1 MIIYKA
7 YKFRMDPTLEQKRLI
22 NQNLGSVR
30 FIHNHFLEEKI
41 KTYETYKRVVSP
53 YMQMKSLRK
62 LKDEYPWLKEVDHCS
77 LMTTIFNLDDTFK
90 SMIKEDKYP
99 NYKSKYNKESYTTN
113 NEIKTWGNIK
123 YYSIRLNLKDRI
135 VILPRLKSVTI
146 RGYKKLSS
154 INGKI
159 KSATV
164 SKVANKFYV
173 ILLVEMSI
181 EVPEN
186 KCEKILGIDLGIKNY
201 IVTSD
206 GKKYKNEI
214 NINEQRLKG
223 LHRALSRSTKGSRNR
238 EKVIIKIQK
247 FYRSLKNKR
256 KTQICGIVKR
266 ILQENDVVVTEDLDV
281 KEMYQTKNIAVKL
294 RDVSFTN
301 FIETMSYKAKW
312 QGKKVIKIDRY
323 FPSSQ
328 VCSDCG
334 YQNKTL
340 KDLSVREWICPK
352 CNAHHDRDKNA
363 SINIKNERAT
373 LFKVGGLYLVPFP
386 Y

>member
-113 NEIKTWGNIK
+113 NELKTWGNIK
-123 YYSIRLNLKDRI
+123 YYSVRLNLKDRI

-173 ILLVEMSI
+173 SLLVEMSI

-186 KCEKILGIDLGIKNY
+186 KYEKILGIDLGIKNY

-256 KTQICGIVKR
+256 KTQICEIVKR

-281 KEMYQTKNIAVKL
+281 KEMYQTKSIAVKL
-294 RDVSFTN
+294 RDVPFTN

-352 CNAHHDRDKNA
+352 CNAHHDRDINA
-363 SINIKNERAT
+363 SINIKNEGIKI
-373 LFKVGGLYLVPFP
+373 LLKQLNLY
-386 Y
+386 

>member
-1 MIIYKA
+1 MSKMIIYKA
-7 YKFRMDPTLEQKRLI
+7 FKFRMDPTPEQRSLI

-30 FIHNHFLEEKI
+30 FVHNHFLEEKI
-41 KTYETYKRVVSP
+41 KTYETYKKVVSP

-62 LKDEYPWLKEVDHCS
+62 LKEEYPWLKDADHCS

-90 SMIKEDKYP
+90 SMIKESKYP

-113 NEIKTWGNIK
+113 NELKTWGNIK
-123 YYSIRLNLKDRI
+123 YNSVRLNLKDRV
-135 VILPRLKSVTI
+135 VILPKLKSVAI
-146 RGYKKLSS
+146 RGYKKLSN

-173 ILLVEMSI
+173 SLLVEMSI

-214 NINEQRLKG
+214 KINEQRLKG
-223 LHRALSRSTKGSRNR
+223 LQRALSRSTRGSRNR
-238 EKVIIKIQK
+238 EKIIIKIQK

-256 KTQICGIVKR
+256 KTQVCEIVKR

-281 KEMYQTKNIAVKL
+281 KEMYQTKSIAVKL
-294 RDVSFTN
+294 KDVPFTN
-301 FIETMSYKAKW
+301 FIETLSYKAKW

-328 VCSDCG
+328 VCSGCG

-352 CNAHHDRDKNA
+352 CNAHHDRDVNA
-363 SINIKNERAT
+363 SINIRNEGIKI
-373 LFKVGGLYLVPFP
+373 LIKQLNLS
-386 Y
+386 

>member
-113 NEIKTWGNIK
+113 NELKTWGNIK
-123 YYSIRLNLKDRI
+123 YYSVRINLKDRI

-173 ILLVEMSI
+173 SLLVEMSI

-186 KCEKILGIDLGIKNY
+186 KYEKILGIDLGIKNY

-256 KTQICGIVKR
+256 KTQICEIVKR

-281 KEMYQTKNIAVKL
+281 KEMYQTKSIAVKL
-294 RDVSFTN
+294 RDVPFTN

-340 KDLSVREWICPK
+340 KDLSVREWICPN
-352 CNAHHDRDKNA
+352 CNAHHDRDINA
-363 SINIKNERAT
+363 SINIKNEGIKI
-373 LFKVGGLYLVPFP
+373 LLKQLNLY
-386 Y
+386 

>member
-7 YKFRMDPTLEQKRLI
+7 FKFRMDPTPEQRSII

-30 FIHNHFLEEKI
+30 FVHNHFLEEKI

-53 YMQMKSLRK
+53 YMQMKSLRE
-62 LKDEYPWLKEVDHCS
+62 LKEEYPWLKEADHCS
-77 LMTTIFNLDDTFK
+77 LMITIFNLDDTFK
-90 SMIKEDKYP
+90 SMIKEGKYP
-99 NYKSKYNKESYTTN
+99 NYKSKYNKESYITR
-113 NEIKTWGNIK
+113 NELKTWGNIK
-123 YYSIRLNLKDRI
+123 YYSVRLNLKDRV
-135 VILPRLKSVTI
+135 VILPKLKNVAI
-146 RGYKKLSS
+146 RGYRKLSS

-173 ILLVEMSI
+173 SLLVEMSI
-181 EVPEN
+181 EVPHN
-186 KCEKILGIDLGIKNY
+186 KCDNILGIDLGIKNY

-214 NINEQRLKG
+214 KINEKRLQG
-223 LHRALSRSTKGSRNR
+223 LHRALSRSTRGSRNR
-238 EKVIIKIQK
+238 EKIIIKIQK

-256 KTQICGIVKR
+256 KTQICEIVKR

-281 KEMYQTKNIAVKL
+281 KKMYQTKSIAVKL
-294 RDVSFTN
+294 KDVPFTN
-301 FIETMSYKAKW
+301 FIDTLSYKAKW

-328 VCSDCG
+328 VCSNCG
-334 YQNKTL
+334 YQNKTI
-340 KDLSVREWICPK
+340 KDLSVREWFCPS
-352 CNAHHDRDKNA
+352 CNAHHDRDINA
-363 SINIKNERAT
+363 SINIRNEGIKI
-373 LFKVGGLYLVPFP
+373 LKKQIKLY
-386 Y
+386 

>member
-90 SMIKEDKYP
+90 SMIKVGKYP

-113 NEIKTWGNIK
+113 NELKTWGNIK
-123 YYSIRLNLKDRI
+123 YYSVRLNLKDRI

-146 RGYKKLSS
+146 CGYKKLSS
-154 INGKI
+154 MNGKI

-173 ILLVEMSI
+173 SLLVEMSI
-181 EVPEN
+181 EVLEN

-238 EKVIIKIQK
+238 EKVIIKLQK

-256 KTQICGIVKR
+256 KTQICEIVKR

-281 KEMYQTKNIAVKL
+281 KKMYQTKSIAVKL
-294 RDVSFTN
+294 RDVPFTN

-352 CNAHHDRDKNA
+352 CNAHHDRDINA
-363 SINIKNERAT
+363 SINIKNEGIKI
-373 LFKVGGLYLVPFP
+373 LLKQLNLY
-386 Y
+386 

>member
-90 SMIKEDKYP
+90 SMIKVGKYP

-113 NEIKTWGNIK
+113 SELKTWGNIK
-123 YYSIRLNLKDRI
+123 YYSVRLNLKDRI

-173 ILLVEMSI
+173 SLLVEMFI

-256 KTQICGIVKR
+256 KTQICEIVKR

-281 KEMYQTKNIAVKL
+281 KEMYQTKSIAVKL
-294 RDVSFTN
+294 RDVPFTN

-352 CNAHHDRDKNA
+352 CNVHHDRDINA
-363 SINIKNERAT
+363 SINIKNEGIKI
-373 LFKVGGLYLVPFP
+373 LLKQLNLY
-386 Y
+386 

>member
-30 FIHNHFLEEKI
+30 FIYNHFLEEKI
-41 KTYETYKRVVSP
+41 KTYETYKKVVSP

-90 SMIKEDKYP
+90 SMIKEGKYP

-113 NEIKTWGNIK
+113 NELKTWGNIK
-123 YYSIRLNLKDRI
+123 YYSVRLNLKDRI

-173 ILLVEMSI
+173 SLLVEMSI

-256 KTQICGIVKR
+256 KTQICEIVKR

-281 KEMYQTKNIAVKL
+281 KKMYQTKSIAVKL
-294 RDVSFTN
+294 RDVPFTN

-363 SINIKNERAT
+363 SINIKNEGIKI
-373 LFKVGGLYLVPFP
+373 LLKQLNLY
-386 Y
+386 

>member
-90 SMIKEDKYP
+90 SMIKVGKYP

-113 NEIKTWGNIK
+113 NELKTWGNIK
-123 YYSIRLNLKDRI
+123 YYSVRLNLKDRI

-146 RGYKKLSS
+146 CGYKKLSS
-154 INGKI
+154 MNGKI

-173 ILLVEMSI
+173 SLLVEMSI
-181 EVPEN
+181 EVLEN

-256 KTQICGIVKR
+256 KTQICEIVKR

-281 KEMYQTKNIAVKL
+281 KKMYQTKSIAVKL
-294 RDVSFTN
+294 RDVPFTN

-352 CNAHHDRDKNA
+352 CYAHHDRDINA
-363 SINIKNERAT
+363 SINIKNEGIKI
-373 LFKVGGLYLVPFP
+373 LLKQLNLY
-386 Y
+386 

>member
-1 MIIYKA
+1 MSKMIIYKA
-7 YKFRMDPTLEQKRLI
+7 YKFRMDPTPEQRSLI

-30 FIHNHFLEEKI
+30 FVHNHFLEEKV
-41 KTYETYKRVVSP
+41 KTYETYKRIVSP
-53 YMQMKSLRK
+53 YMQMKSLWE
-62 LKDEYPWLKEVDHCS
+62 LKEEYPWLKDVDHCS

-99 NYKSKYNKESYTTN
+99 NFKSKYNKESYTTN
-113 NEIKTWGNIK
+113 NELKTWGNVK
-123 YYSIRLNLKDRI
+123 YNSVRLNLKDRV
-135 VILPRLKSVTI
+135 VILPKLKSVAI
-146 RGYKKLSS
+146 RGYRRLSH

-173 ILLVEMSI
+173 SLLVEMSI

-214 NINEQRLKG
+214 KINEQRLKG
-223 LHRALSRSTKGSRNR
+223 LQRALSRSSRGSRNR
-238 EKVIIKIQK
+238 EKIIIKIQK

-256 KTQICGIVKR
+256 KTQICEIVKR

-281 KEMYQTKNIAVKL
+281 KEMYQNKSIAVKL
-294 RDVSFTN
+294 KDVPFTN
-301 FIETMSYKAKW
+301 FIETLSYKARW
-312 QGKKVIKIDRY
+312 QGKKIIKIDRY

-328 VCSDCG
+328 VCSGCG

-352 CNAHHDRDKNA
+352 CNAHHDRDFNA
-363 SINIKNERAT
+363 SVNIRNEGIKI
-373 LFKVGGLYLVPFP
+373 LIKQLNLN
-386 Y
+386 

>member
-53 YMQMKSLRK
+53 YLQMKSLRK

-90 SMIKEDKYP
+90 SMIKEGKYH

-113 NEIKTWGNIK
+113 NELKTWGNIK
-123 YYSIRLNLKDRI
+123 YYSVRLNLKDRI

-154 INGKI
+154 MNGKI

-173 ILLVEMSI
+173 SLLVEMSI

-256 KTQICGIVKR
+256 KTQICEIVKR

-281 KEMYQTKNIAVKL
+281 KKMYQTKSIAVKL
-294 RDVSFTN
+294 RDVPFTN

-352 CNAHHDRDKNA
+352 CNAHHDRDINA
-363 SINIKNERAT
+363 SINIKNEGIKI
-373 LFKVGGLYLVPFP
+373 LLKQLNLY
-386 Y
+386 

>member
-90 SMIKEDKYP
+90 SMIKEGKYH

-113 NEIKTWGNIK
+113 NELKTWGNIK
-123 YYSIRLNLKDRI
+123 YYSVRLNLKDRI

-173 ILLVEMSI
+173 SLLVEMSI
-181 EVPEN
+181 EVSEN

-256 KTQICGIVKR
+256 KTQICEIVKR

-281 KEMYQTKNIAVKL
+281 KEMYQTKSIAVKL
-294 RDVSFTN
+294 KDVPFTN

-352 CNAHHDRDKNA
+352 CNAHHDRDINA
-363 SINIKNERAT
+363 SINIKNEGIKI
-373 LFKVGGLYLVPFP
+373 LLKQLNLY
-386 Y
+386 

>member
-113 NEIKTWGNIK
+113 NELKTWGNIK
-123 YYSIRLNLKDRI
+123 YYSVRLNLKDRI

-173 ILLVEMSI
+173 SLLVEMSI

-186 KCEKILGIDLGIKNY
+186 KYEKILGIDLGIKNY

-256 KTQICGIVKR
+256 KTQICEIVKR

-281 KEMYQTKNIAVKL
+281 KEMYQTKSIAVKL
-294 RDVSFTN
+294 RDVPFTN

-340 KDLSVREWICPK
+340 KDLSVREWICPN
-352 CNAHHDRDKNA
+352 CNAHHDRDINA
-363 SINIKNERAT
+363 SINIKNEGIKI
-373 LFKVGGLYLVPFP
+373 LLKQLNLY
-386 Y
+386 

>member
-7 YKFRMDPTLEQKRLI
+7 YKFRMDPTPEQKRLI

-41 KTYETYKRVVSP
+41 KTYETCKRVVSP

-90 SMIKEDKYP
+90 SMIKEGKYP

-113 NEIKTWGNIK
+113 NELKTWGNIK
-123 YYSIRLNLKDRI
+123 YYSVRLNLKDRI

-164 SKVANKFYV
+164 SKVANKYYV
-173 ILLVEMSI
+173 SLLVEMSI

-223 LHRALSRSTKGSRNR
+223 LHRALSRSTKESRNR

-247 FYRSLKNKR
+247 FYRSLKKNEKLKFVR
-256 KTQICGIVKR
+256 
-266 ILQENDVVVTEDLDV
+266 LL
-281 KEMYQTKNIAVKL
+281 KE
-294 RDVSFTN
+294 
-301 FIETMSYKAKW
+301 SYK
-312 QGKKVIKIDRY
+312 RMM
-323 FPSSQ
+323 S
-328 VCSDCG
+328 
-334 YQNKTL
+334 L
-340 KDLSVREWICPK
+340 
-352 CNAHHDRDKNA
+352 
-363 SINIKNERAT
+363 
-373 LFKVGGLYLVPFP
+373 
-386 Y
+386 

>member
-90 SMIKEDKYP
+90 SMIKVGKYP

-113 NEIKTWGNIK
+113 NELKTWGNIK
-123 YYSIRLNLKDRI
+123 YYSVRLNLKDRI

-146 RGYKKLSS
+146 CGYKKLSS
-154 INGKI
+154 MNGKI

-173 ILLVEMSI
+173 SLLVEMSI
-181 EVPEN
+181 EVLEN

-256 KTQICGIVKR
+256 KTQICEIVKR

-281 KEMYQTKNIAVKL
+281 KKMYQTKSIAVKL
-294 RDVSFTN
+294 RDVPFTN

-340 KDLSVREWICPK
+340 KDLSVCEWICPK
-352 CNAHHDRDKNA
+352 CYAHHDRDINA
-363 SINIKNERAT
+363 SINIKNEGIKI
-373 LFKVGGLYLVPFP
+373 LLKQLNLY
-386 Y
+386 

>member
-1 MIIYKA
+1 MSKMIIYKA

-90 SMIKEDKYP
+90 SMIKVGKYP

-113 NEIKTWGNIK
+113 SELKTWGNIK
-123 YYSIRLNLKDRI
+123 YYSVRLNLKDRI

-173 ILLVEMSI
+173 SLLVEMFI

-256 KTQICGIVKR
+256 KTQICEIVKR

-281 KEMYQTKNIAVKL
+281 KKMYQTKSIAVKL
-294 RDVSFTN
+294 RDVPFTN
-301 FIETMSYKAKW
+301 FIETMAYKAKW

-352 CNAHHDRDKNA
+352 CNVHHDRDINA
-363 SINIKNERAT
+363 SINIKNEGIKI
-373 LFKVGGLYLVPFP
+373 LLKQLNLY
-386 Y
+386 

>member
-90 SMIKEDKYP
+90 SMIKVGKYP

-113 NEIKTWGNIK
+113 NELKTWGNIK
-123 YYSIRLNLKDRI
+123 YYSVRLNLKDRI

-154 INGKI
+154 MNGKI

-173 ILLVEMSI
+173 SLLVEMSI
-181 EVPEN
+181 EVLEN

-256 KTQICGIVKR
+256 KTQICEIVKR

-281 KEMYQTKNIAVKL
+281 KKMYQTKSIAVKL
-294 RDVSFTN
+294 RDVPFTN

-312 QGKKVIKIDRY
+312 QGKIVIKIDRY

-352 CNAHHDRDKNA
+352 CYAHHDRDINA
-363 SINIKNERAT
+363 SINIKNEGIKI
-373 LFKVGGLYLVPFP
+373 LLKQLNLY
-386 Y
+386 

>member
-90 SMIKEDKYP
+90 SMIKVGKYP

-113 NEIKTWGNIK
+113 NELKTWGNIK
-123 YYSIRLNLKDRI
+123 YYSVRLNLKDRI

-146 RGYKKLSS
+146 CGYKKLSS
-154 INGKI
+154 MNGKI

-173 ILLVEMSI
+173 SLLVEMSI
-181 EVPEN
+181 EVLEN

-256 KTQICGIVKR
+256 KTQICEIIKR

-281 KEMYQTKNIAVKL
+281 KKMYQTKSIAVKL
-294 RDVSFTN
+294 RDVPFTN

-352 CNAHHDRDKNA
+352 CYAHHDRDINA
-363 SINIKNERAT
+363 SINIKNEGIKI
-373 LFKVGGLYLVPFP
+373 LLKQLNLY
-386 Y
+386 

>member
-22 NQNLGSVR
+22 NQNFGSVR

-113 NEIKTWGNIK
+113 NELKTWGNIK
-123 YYSIRLNLKDRI
+123 YYSVRLNLKDRI

-146 RGYKKLSS
+146 RGYKKLTS

-164 SKVANKFYV
+164 SKVANKYYV
-173 ILLVEMSI
+173 SLLVEMSI

-256 KTQICGIVKR
+256 KTQICEIVKR

-281 KEMYQTKNIAVKL
+281 KEMYQTKSIAVKL
-294 RDVSFTN
+294 RDVPFTN

-340 KDLSVREWICPK
+340 KDLSVREWICPN
-352 CNAHHDRDKNA
+352 CNAHHDRDINA
-363 SINIKNERAT
+363 SINIKNEGIKI
-373 LFKVGGLYLVPFP
+373 LLKQLNLY
-386 Y
+386 

>member
-77 LMTTIFNLDDTFK
+77 LMTTIFNLDGTFK
-90 SMIKEDKYP
+90 SMIKEGKYP

-113 NEIKTWGNIK
+113 NELKTWGNIK
-123 YYSIRLNLKDRI
+123 YYSVRLNLKDRI

-173 ILLVEMSI
+173 SLLVEMSI

-247 FYRSLKNKR
+247 FYQSLKNKR
-256 KTQICGIVKR
+256 KTQICEIVKR

-281 KEMYQTKNIAVKL
+281 KEMYQTKSIAVKL
-294 RDVSFTN
+294 RDVPFTN

-352 CNAHHDRDKNA
+352 CNAHHDRDINA
-363 SINIKNERAT
+363 SINIKNEGIKI
-373 LFKVGGLYLVPFP
+373 LLKQLNLY
-386 Y
+386 

>member
-90 SMIKEDKYP
+90 SMIKVGKYP

-113 NEIKTWGNIK
+113 NELKTWGNIK
-123 YYSIRLNLKDRI
+123 YYSVRLNLKDRI

-173 ILLVEMSI
+173 SLLVEMFI

-256 KTQICGIVKR
+256 KTQICEIVKR

-281 KEMYQTKNIAVKL
+281 KKMYQTKSIAVKL
-294 RDVSFTN
+294 RDVPFTN
-301 FIETMSYKAKW
+301 FIETMAYKAKW

-352 CNAHHDRDKNA
+352 CNVHHDRDINA
-363 SINIKNERAT
+363 SINIKNEGIKI
-373 LFKVGGLYLVPFP
+373 LLKQLNLY
-386 Y
+386 

>member
-90 SMIKEDKYP
+90 SMIKVGKYP

-113 NEIKTWGNIK
+113 NELKTWGNIK
-123 YYSIRLNLKDRI
+123 YYSVRLNLKDRI

-173 ILLVEMSI
+173 SLLVEMFI

-256 KTQICGIVKR
+256 KTQICEIVKR

-281 KEMYQTKNIAVKL
+281 KKMYQTKSIAVKL
-294 RDVSFTN
+294 SDVPFTN
-301 FIETMSYKAKW
+301 FIETMAYKAKW

-352 CNAHHDRDKNA
+352 CNVHHDRDINA
-363 SINIKNERAT
+363 SINIKNEGIKI
-373 LFKVGGLYLVPFP
+373 LLKQLNLY
-386 Y
+386 

>member
-7 YKFRMDPTLEQKRLI
+7 YKFRMGPTSEQKRLI

-41 KTYETYKRVVSP
+41 KTYETYKKVVSP

-90 SMIKEDKYP
+90 SMIKEGKYP

-113 NEIKTWGNIK
+113 NELKTWGNIK
-123 YYSIRLNLKDRI
+123 YYSVRLNLKDRI

-173 ILLVEMSI
+173 SLLVEMSI

-223 LHRALSRSTKGSRNR
+223 LHCALSRSTKGSRNR

-256 KTQICGIVKR
+256 KTQICEIVKR

-281 KEMYQTKNIAVKL
+281 KKMY
-294 RDVSFTN
+294 
-301 FIETMSYKAKW
+301 
-312 QGKKVIKIDRY
+312 
-323 FPSSQ
+323 
-328 VCSDCG
+328 
-334 YQNKTL
+334 
-340 KDLSVREWICPK
+340 
-352 CNAHHDRDKNA
+352 
-363 SINIKNERAT
+363 
-373 LFKVGGLYLVPFP
+373 
-386 Y
+386 

>member
-90 SMIKEDKYP
+90 SMIKVGKYP

-113 NEIKTWGNIK
+113 SELKTWGNIK
-123 YYSIRLNLKDRI
+123 YYSVRLNLKDRI

-173 ILLVEMSI
+173 SLLVEMSI
-181 EVPEN
+181 EVLEN

-256 KTQICGIVKR
+256 KTQICEIVKR

-281 KEMYQTKNIAVKL
+281 KKMYQTKSIAVKL
-294 RDVSFTN
+294 RDVPFTN

-352 CNAHHDRDKNA
+352 CYAHHDRDINA
-363 SINIKNERAT
+363 SINIKNEGIKI
-373 LFKVGGLYLVPFP
+373 LLKQLNLY
-386 Y
+386 

>member
-90 SMIKEDKYP
+90 SMIKVGKYP

-113 NEIKTWGNIK
+113 NELKTWGNIK
-123 YYSIRLNLKDRI
+123 YYSVRLNLKDRI

-173 ILLVEMSI
+173 SLLVEMFI

-256 KTQICGIVKR
+256 KTQICEIVKR

-281 KEMYQTKNIAVKL
+281 KKMYQTKSIAVKL
-294 RDVSFTN
+294 RDVPFTN
-301 FIETMSYKAKW
+301 FIETMAYKAKW

-352 CNAHHDRDKNA
+352 CNVHHDRDINA
-363 SINIKNERAT
+363 SINIKNEGIKILLKR
-373 LFKVGGLYLVPFP
+373 LNLY
-386 Y
+386 

>member
-1 MIIYKA
+1 MSKMIIYKA

-90 SMIKEDKYP
+90 SMIKVGKYP

-113 NEIKTWGNIK
+113 NELKTWGNIK
-123 YYSIRLNLKDRI
+123 YYSVRLNLKDRI

-173 ILLVEMSI
+173 SLLVEMFI

-256 KTQICGIVKR
+256 KTQICEIVKR

-281 KEMYQTKNIAVKL
+281 KKMYQTKSIAVKL
-294 RDVSFTN
+294 RDVPFTN
-301 FIETMSYKAKW
+301 FIETMAYKAKW

-352 CNAHHDRDKNA
+352 CNVHHDRDINA
-363 SINIKNERAT
+363 SINIKNEGIKI
-373 LFKVGGLYLVPFP
+373 LLKQLNLY
-386 Y
+386 

>member
-90 SMIKEDKYP
+90 SMIKVGKYP

-113 NEIKTWGNIK
+113 SELKTWGNIK
-123 YYSIRLNLKDRI
+123 YYSVRLNLKDRI

-173 ILLVEMSI
+173 SLLVEMFI

-256 KTQICGIVKR
+256 KTQICEIVKR

-281 KEMYQTKNIAVKL
+281 KKMYQTKSIAVKL
-294 RDVSFTN
+294 RDVPFTN
-301 FIETMSYKAKW
+301 FIETMAYKAKW

-352 CNAHHDRDKNA
+352 CNVHHDRDINA
-363 SINIKNERAT
+363 SINIKNEGIKI
-373 LFKVGGLYLVPFP
+373 LLKQLNLY
-386 Y
+386 

>member
-90 SMIKEDKYP
+90 SMIKVGKYP

-113 NEIKTWGNIK
+113 NELKTWGNIK
-123 YYSIRLNLKDRI
+123 YYSVRLNLKDRI

-173 ILLVEMSI
+173 SLLVEMFI

-186 KCEKILGIDLGIKNY
+186 KCEKILGIKNY

-256 KTQICGIVKR
+256 KTQICEIVKR

-281 KEMYQTKNIAVKL
+281 KKMYQTKSIAVKL
-294 RDVSFTN
+294 RDVPFTN
-301 FIETMSYKAKW
+301 FIETMAYKAKW

-352 CNAHHDRDKNA
+352 CNVHHDRDINA
-363 SINIKNERAT
+363 SINIKNEGIKI
-373 LFKVGGLYLVPFP
+373 LLKQLNLY
-386 Y
+386 